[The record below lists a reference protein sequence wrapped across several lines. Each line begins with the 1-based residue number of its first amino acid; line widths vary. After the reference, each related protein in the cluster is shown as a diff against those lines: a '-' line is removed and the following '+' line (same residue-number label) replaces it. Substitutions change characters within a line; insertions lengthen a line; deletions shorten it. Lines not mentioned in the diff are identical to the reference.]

1 VVVAIVN
8 MTSDRFDLAAGDC
21 VWSMANEVFEAEGGI
36 HELNDESVNTIFGNI
51 GKVPKDPK
59 WGEGP
64 PLEQKEKNVLKERLQ
79 VLAQYVDLMLRYHDV
94 LSKDKFD
101 LGCADVIE
109 HSIVMEDER
118 PVHQRQFR
126 VPFAHEEVLYEYV
139 DKLLK
144 PGAIE
149 VSRRVTLSC

>member
-1 VVVAIVN
+1 V
-8 MTSDRFDLAAGDC
+8 SGDC
-21 VWSMANEVFEAEGGI
+21 VGSMANAVFEAEGGI

-51 GKVPKDPK
+51 GKKPKDPK

-64 PLEQKEKNVLKERLQ
+64 PLEQKEKKVLKKRLQ
-79 VLAQYVDLMLRYHDV
+79 DLAEELWRQQYVDLMLRYHDV

-101 LGCADVIE
+101 LGLGE

-118 PVHQRQFR
+118 PVHQKQFR

-144 PGAIE
+144 
-149 VSRRVTLSC
+149 

>member
-1 VVVAIVN
+1 
-8 MTSDRFDLAAGDC
+8 
-21 VWSMANEVFEAEGGI
+21 
-36 HELNDESVNTIFGNI
+36 
-51 GKVPKDPK
+51 
-59 WGEGP
+59 
-64 PLEQKEKNVLKERLQ
+64 
-79 VLAQYVDLMLRYHDV
+79 MLRYHDV

-101 LGCADVIE
+101 LGCADVIK

-144 PGAIE
+144 SGAME
-149 VSRRVTLSC
+149 VSRSPYNSAVFCVAKKQLPNAAPVDPVPLRVVLDFRAINLKSLPDHYCVKEVRECLDKVGKTRLLI

>member
-1 VVVAIVN
+1 
-8 MTSDRFDLAAGDC
+8 
-21 VWSMANEVFEAEGGI
+21 
-36 HELNDESVNTIFGNI
+36 
-51 GKVPKDPK
+51 VPKDPK

-64 PLEQKEKNVLKERLQ
+64 PLEQKEKKVLKERLQ
-79 VLAQYVDLMLRYHDV
+79 VLAKEPWRQQYVDLMLRYHDV
-94 LSKDKFD
+94 LSRDNFD

-144 PGAIE
+144 
-149 VSRRVTLSC
+149 

>member
-1 VVVAIVN
+1 
-8 MTSDRFDLAAGDC
+8 MTSDRFDIVAGHC
-21 VWSMANEVFEAEGGI
+21 VGSMANAVFESEGGI

-51 GKVPKDPK
+51 GKVSKDPK
-59 WGEGP
+59 WGKGP
-64 PLEQKEKNVLKERLQ
+64 PLEQKEKKVLKKRLQ
-79 VLAQYVDLMLRYHDV
+79 VLAEEPWRQQYVDLMLRYHDV

-101 LGCADVIE
+101 LGCADVIK

-144 PGAIE
+144 SGAIE
-149 VSRRVTLSC
+149 VSR

>member
-1 VVVAIVN
+1 
-8 MTSDRFDLAAGDC
+8 
-21 VWSMANEVFEAEGGI
+21 
-36 HELNDESVNTIFGNI
+36 VNTIFGNI

-64 PLEQKEKNVLKERLQ
+64 PLEQKEKKVLQERLQ
-79 VLAQYVDLMLRYHDV
+79 VLTEELWRQQYVDLMLGYHDV
-94 LSKDKFD
+94 LLKDKFD

-109 HSIVMEDER
+109 HSIVMEDEG

-126 VPFAHEEVLYEYV
+126 VPFGHEEVLYEYV

-144 PGAIE
+144 SGAIE
-149 VSRRVTLSC
+149 VSRSPYNSAVF